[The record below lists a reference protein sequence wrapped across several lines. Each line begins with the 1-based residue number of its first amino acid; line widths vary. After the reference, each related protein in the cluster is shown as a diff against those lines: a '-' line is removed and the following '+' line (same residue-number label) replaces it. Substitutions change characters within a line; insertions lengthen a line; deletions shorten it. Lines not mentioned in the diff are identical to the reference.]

1 MATIRQIS
9 DFAVD
14 KQWKPE
20 SCGITSVKLRKSNF
34 KHRFVLSVK
43 LFFKNKGT

>member
-20 SCGITSVKLRKSNF
+20 SCGITSVKFWGNQISNTD
-34 KHRFVLSVK
+34 LYC
-43 LFFKNKGT
+43 L